1 MGDTLSTLGASLPD
15 LSSLSLPDISSISL
29 PEISIPSPG
38 DLSFPSGT
46 VTTFWNYTIEFSK
59 PGTYSVVT
67 PNQFSSTHLLLWDT
81 DCLFCEVFEQ
91 GNFFFGKRRRRREAR
106 GGRFRRR
113 VKKRKGKKDGRWV
126 SSFAPRHLPRWSRHG
141 RGRFRPGPQLIITNL
156 SRRRPKQIQ
165 VRTKYIPRI
174 PQYVTRDP
182 KNSKLTDMS
191 FSPPTVSPMYRA
203 PRSSAAK
210 TSARLPAMVD
220 YSIPPTSSITVA
232 PVYRAPR
239 SSLTKTSPDPPLVN
253 AGTSKR
259 TTTTS
264 VPSIAVAP
272 VYLESYHSLPRPA
285 KEPGPYKNYFY
296 ELPLSRI
303 EHKGEEVEEIGE
315 KEEEKGK
322 EERKLTNEAL
332 VDVATLK
339 NLLAISRD
347 FLQFL
352 LASLGLWQSE
362 ENAKKKAEA
371 GEKERQDTLEK
382 ALRLIGILILGSLG
396 ILLQPE

>member
-1 MGDTLSTLGASLPD
+1 MDETEQGMGDILSTLGSSLPD
-15 LSSLSLPDISSISL
+15 VSSISLPDISSVSL

-46 VTTFWNYTIEFSK
+46 VTTFWNYTLEFSK

-67 PNQFSSTHLLLWDT
+67 PNQFSSTHILLWDT
-81 DCLFCEVFEQ
+81 DCLFCQVFEQ
-91 GNFFFGKRRRRREAR
+91 GNFFFGKRRKKREAR
-106 GGRFRRR
+106 GRMKRRKGNRGLRR
-113 VKKRKGKKDGRWV
+113 V
-126 SSFAPRHLPRWSRHG
+126 SLFAPRYLPGRSRTG
-141 RGRFRPGPQLIITNL
+141 RGRLRGGAPFLRSSHIPSITHL
-156 SRRRPKQIQ
+156 SRRRRPKQIQ

-174 PQYVTRDP
+174 PRYVTRDS
-182 KNSKLTDMS
+182 KNSKLTVPATS
-191 FSPPTVSPMYRA
+191 FAPPTVS
-203 PRSSAAK
+203 
-210 TSARLPAMVD
+210 
-220 YSIPPTSSITVA
+220 

-239 SSLTKTSPDPPLVN
+239 SSSTKTSQNPSPGK
-253 AGTSKR
+253 AGQSKR
-259 TTTTS
+259 LTTS

-296 ELPLSRI
+296 EIPIPRK
-303 EHKGEEVEEIGE
+303 EDGREEVDKDEQA
-315 KEEEKGK
+315 KEK

-332 VDVATLK
+332 VDVASLK

-352 LASLGLWQSE
+352 LATLGLWQSE
-362 ENAKKKAEA
+362 ANVGKTKE
-371 GEKERQDTLEK
+371 ERQDTLET
-382 ALRLIGILILGSLG
+382 ALRLTGILILGSLG